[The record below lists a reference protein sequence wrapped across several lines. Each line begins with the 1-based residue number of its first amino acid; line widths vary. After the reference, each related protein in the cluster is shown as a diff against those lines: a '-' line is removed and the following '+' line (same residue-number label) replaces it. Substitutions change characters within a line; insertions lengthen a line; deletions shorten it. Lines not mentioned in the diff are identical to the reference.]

1 MAEDMA
7 EDRNDG
13 RDEQAVDGRDRN
25 DDDIEFLDDDLDDLD
40 GDDDLDEYDE
50 YEFLDIDPLDFEEV
64 AEAIG
69 LPDELPALRLPGA
82 DELAAR
88 ARAAVLPL
96 TLAKLA
102 DWVGEDGRATDS
114 EGDLRPAEAKAAAAG
129 LGLDDSSLRFAWEF
143 ALDAAWIDFA
153 DEEDAP
159 GEEDAPD
166 GGDVDPLEDDLDA
179 ERVVRGETADDWAS
193 GADADALDAWRATFV
208 SVLTS
213 TFDVILDS
221 APEPIVEMDLDGQG
235 IAMAIML
242 FLARAE
248 GLAMTDISEVILDT
262 ATAEMEPE
270 DSEEARD
277 AWLKAYG
284 DPARLITAMLAQLD
298 AVSPPDSDDGAVRL
312 TPLGLWGVREELTD
326 IGVDVP
332 LLPASVQ
339 DMTAAE
345 LVLLAD
351 DTEADEFESESG
363 AWVVGREPG
372 EAAGELLTVAADGGP
387 DARLIAVSV
396 VTRIGQAATPAW
408 RNALST
414 PELRP
419 YAKIALAGLAADSA
433 DPDSADPDSADPDSA
448 DPDRDGPGQAVT
460 AEIEPTPEDLAWVAT
475 DMLVLACDDEDPD
488 PEAVAECLGDSVPA
502 GEEATL
508 FGMMA
513 NAGHPDTVHVL
524 RHIGR
529 HHPDAGIAKEAR
541 AAMHRAQS
549 RLS

>member
-1 MAEDMA
+1 MAKGHD
-7 EDRNDG
+7 DG
-13 RDEQAVDGRDRN
+13 RDGN
-25 DDDIEFLDDDLDDLD
+25 DDDIEFLGDDLEDLGEGLDDDDEDF
-40 GDDDLDEYDE
+40 DEYDE

-102 DWVGEDGRATDS
+102 DWVGEDGRVTDS
-114 EGDLRPAEAKAAAAG
+114 EGDLRPADAKAAAAA

-153 DEEDAP
+153 DDEDAP
-159 GEEDAPD
+159 G
-166 GGDVDPLEDDLDA
+166 GDDVNPYEDDLDA

-193 GADADALDAWRATFV
+193 GVASRALDAWRATFV

-213 TFDVILDS
+213 TFDVILDN
-221 APEPIVEMDLDGQG
+221 APEPIVDMDLDGQG

-242 FLARAE
+242 FLARGE

-277 AWLKAYG
+277 AWLEAYG

-339 DMTAAE
+339 DMTAAQ

-351 DTEADEFESESG
+351 DAEADEFESESG
-363 AWVVGREPG
+363 AWVAGREPG
-372 EAAGELLTVAADGGP
+372 DAAAELLTVAADGGP

-396 VTRIGQAATPAW
+396 VTRIGEAAAPGW

-414 PELRP
+414 PELRS

-433 DPDSADPDSADPDSA
+433 NSDSANSDRADSDQ
-448 DPDRDGPGQAVT
+448 DGPGQPVT

-488 PEAVAECLGDSVPA
+488 PEAVAECLADSVPE

-508 FGMMA
+508 FDMMA
-513 NAGHPDTVHVL
+513 SAGHPDAVHVL

-529 HHPDAGIAKEAR
+529 HHPDASIAKQAR

>member
-7 EDRNDG
+7 GDRNDG
-13 RDEQAVDGRDRN
+13 RDELADDGRGGN
-25 DDDIEFLDDDLDDLD
+25 DDDIEFLDDDLEDLG
-40 GDDDLDEYDE
+40 GDDDLDEYEE
-50 YEFLDIDPLDFEEV
+50 YEFLDVDPLDFEEV

-82 DELAAR
+82 GELAAR

-96 TLAKLA
+96 TLARLA
-102 DWVGEDGRATDS
+102 DWTGEDGHATDS
-114 EGDLRPAEAKAAAAG
+114 EGSLLPSDAKAAAAE

-153 DEEDAP
+153 GDEDAP
-159 GEEDAPD
+159 GDEDASPF
-166 GGDVDPLEDDLDA
+166 EDHLDS
-179 ERVVRGETADDWAS
+179 ERVVRGETAEDWAS

-221 APEPIVEMDLDGQG
+221 AAEPIVEMDLDGQG

-242 FLARAE
+242 FLARGE
-248 GLAMTDISEVILDT
+248 GLALTDISEVILDT

-270 DSEEARD
+270 DAEEARD

-298 AVSPPDSDDGAVRL
+298 AVSPPDSDDGAIRL

-332 LLPASVQ
+332 LLPVSVQ

-363 AWVVGREPG
+363 AWVAAREPG
-372 EAAGELLTVAADGGP
+372 DAAGELLTVAADGGP

-396 VTRIGQAATPAW
+396 VTRIGQAAAPAW

-419 YAKIALAGLAADSA
+419 YAKIALAGLAANSA
-433 DPDSADPDSADPDSA
+433 DPDSAAPGSAVPDG
-448 DPDRDGPGQAVT
+448 DGPGQAAA
-460 AEIEPTPEDLAWVAT
+460 AEIEPSPEDVAWVAT

-488 PEAVAECLGDSVPA
+488 PEVVAECLADSVPA
-502 GEEATL
+502 GEEAAL
-508 FGMMA
+508 FAMMA
-513 NAGHPDTVHVL
+513 QAGHPDAVHVL

-529 HHPDAGIAKEAR
+529 HHPDARIAKEAR

>member
-7 EDRNDG
+7 EDPGDG
-13 RDEQAVDGRDRN
+13 RDELADDGRDAN
-25 DDDIEFLDDDLDDLD
+25 DEIKDLGGYLGDDSDDLIDDLDDD
-40 GDDDLDEYDE
+40 DDDLDEYDE

-69 LPDELPALRLPGA
+69 LPDELPALRLPGT

-102 DWVGEDGRATDS
+102 DWVGEDGQVTDT
-114 EGDLRPAEAKAAAAG
+114 EGDLRPTDAKAAAAE

-153 DEEDAP
+153 DDDA
-159 GEEDAPD
+159 AD
-166 GGDVDPLEDDLDA
+166 GDDVDSFGDDS
-179 ERVVRGETADDWAS
+179 ERVVRAETAEDWAS

-242 FLARAE
+242 FLARSE
-248 GLAMTDISEVILDT
+248 GLALTDISEVILDT
-262 ATAEMEPE
+262 ATAEMGPE
-270 DSEEARD
+270 EAENARD
-277 AWLKAYG
+277 AWLNAYG

-298 AVSPPDSDDGAVRL
+298 AISPPDSDDGSVRL
-312 TPLGLWGVREELTD
+312 TPLGLWGVREELTG
-326 IGVDVP
+326 IGADVP

-363 AWVVGREPG
+363 AWVAAHEPG
-372 EAAGELLTVAADGGP
+372 DAAGELLTVAADGGP

-396 VTRIGQAATPAW
+396 VTRIGEAAAPAW

-414 PELRP
+414 PALRP
-419 YAKIALAGLAADSA
+419 YAKIALAALAGLAAGE
-433 DPDSADPDSADPDSA
+433 
-448 DPDRDGPGQAVT
+448 DGPGPAVP
-460 AEIEPTPEDLAWVAT
+460 AEIEPSPEDLAWVAT

-488 PEAVAECLGDSVPA
+488 PEAVAECLSDSVPE

-513 NAGHPDTVHVL
+513 RAGHPDTVDVL

-529 HHPDAGIAKEAR
+529 HHPDAAIAKEAR
-541 AAMHRAQS
+541 DAVHRAQS
-549 RLS
+549 RQS